1 MREPIIGRKKK
12 RELHP
17 AHLAAMQADGFFRA
31 FTLLKDR
38 RLTQAAESP
47 ASPDFVDLL
56 PPMVVCLAFACETM
70 LKALLVLHAT
80 HTEEGHNLQKLFE
93 ELPTDRRAAVKARMG
108 DMGGQFDKT
117 MAISAQAFEEWRYVH
132 ERPSTSVDWEFLEA
146 LYVAARVEKPEL
158 APLPSDKELA
168 QMKFPT

>member
-1 MREPIIGRKKK
+1 MGRKKK

-17 AHLAAMQADGFFRA
+17 AHFAMMQADGFFRA
-31 FTLLKDR
+31 FTLLRDR
-38 RLTQAAESP
+38 RSTQAAGSP
-47 ASPDFVDLL
+47 ANPDFVDLL

-93 ELPTDRRAAVKARMG
+93 ELPADRRAAVKTRMG
-108 DMGGQFDKT
+108 YVGTQFEEM
-117 MAISAQAFEEWRYVH
+117 MAVSARAFEEWRYVH
-132 ERPSTSVDWEFLEA
+132 ERPSTSVDWQFLEA

-158 APLPSDKELA
+158 APLPSDKEPI
-168 QMKFPT
+168 QMKFPN